1 MALYVSTFDGKKL
14 HSPTQANILV
24 RNFQFKE
31 TRRVNGKVKARFIAW
46 IGVLWFDKRRK
57 DWVTTSLNKL
67 REQSREVIKKVVV
80 DYPEFNMTE
89 EQLASK
95 LRDKI
100 AKDTDVLRNRFK
112 KESVLPSELDW

>member
-57 DWVTTSLNKL
+57 DWVTASLNKL
-67 REQSREVIKKVVV
+67 RDQSREVIKKVVA
-80 DYPEFNMTE
+80 DYPEFHMTE

-112 KESVLPSELDW
+112 KESALPPELDW